1 MYNMAEYERQVYL
14 HLEVYLPFYPTKS
27 FKRPRRFGKTLNM
40 SMLRY
45 FFELK
50 YAKLFSVM
58 AKACE
63 SAMTQIHQRRYDD
76 YLRNDGR
83 EKVLAYGIAFCKKRC
98 KVVTERMK

>member
-63 SAMTQIHQRRYDD
+63 SAMTQIHQRRSD
-76 YLRNDGR
+76 
-83 EKVLAYGIAFCKKRC
+83 E
-98 KVVTERMK
+98 